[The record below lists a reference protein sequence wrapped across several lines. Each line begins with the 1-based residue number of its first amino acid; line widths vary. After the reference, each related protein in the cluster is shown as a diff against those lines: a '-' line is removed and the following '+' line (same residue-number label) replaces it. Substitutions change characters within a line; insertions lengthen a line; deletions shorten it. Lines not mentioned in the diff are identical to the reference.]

1 MVPVREAI
9 RHWLGEDRV
18 ITIKKY
24 PNRRLYD
31 TEQSK
36 YVNLEYILD
45 LIKAHKDFKVLD
57 SKSGE
62 DQTKT
67 ILLQIITEQE
77 TDEKRSLLTNTLLK
91 QLIRFYNS
99 DMQPMVRNYMEQAL
113 ASFLEQQETMQ
124 QMVKNM
130 VESNPVNVYSKMFEQ
145 NLKMWES
152 SSSKGKDDED

>member
-1 MVPVREAI
+1 
-9 RHWLGEDRV
+9 V

-45 LIKAHKDFKVLD
+45 LIKAHKDFQVLD

-77 TDEKRSLLTNTLLK
+77 TDEKRSLLTDTLLK

-130 VESNPVNVYSKMFEQ
+130 VQSNPVNVYSKMFEQ
-145 NLKMWES
+145 NLKMWEG
-152 SSSKGKDDED
+152 SKPEEKDDEG

>member
-1 MVPVREAI
+1 MEPASEVI
-9 RHWLGEDRV
+9 GLWLGEQRV

-31 TEQSK
+31 TDQSK
-36 YVNLEYILD
+36 YVNLEFILD
-45 LIKAHKDFKVLD
+45 LIKSHKEFQVLD

-130 VESNPVNVYSKMFEQ
+130 VQSNPVNVYSKMFEQ
-145 NLKMWES
+145 NMKMWENPG
-152 SSSKGKDDED
+152 SKEKDDED

>member
-1 MVPVREAI
+1 LI
-9 RHWLGEDRV
+9 
-18 ITIKKY
+18 IIKKY

-31 TEQSK
+31 TEHSK
-36 YVNLEYILD
+36 YVNLEYILG
-45 LIKAHKDFKVLD
+45 LIKEHRDFQVID
-57 SKSGE
+57 SKTEE

-113 ASFLEQQETMQ
+113 AGFLEQQEAMQ
-124 QMVKNM
+124 AMVKNM
-130 VESNPVNVYSKMFEQ
+130 VQSNPMNLYGKMFEQ
-145 NLKMWES
+145 NMKMWEKPAS
-152 SSSKGKDDED
+152 NEGDDDK